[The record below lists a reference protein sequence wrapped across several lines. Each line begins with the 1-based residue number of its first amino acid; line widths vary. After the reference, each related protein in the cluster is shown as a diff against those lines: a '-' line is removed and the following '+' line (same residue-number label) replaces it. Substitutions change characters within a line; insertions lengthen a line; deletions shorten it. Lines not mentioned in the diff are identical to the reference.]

1 MIFDLDAWSATDS
14 FERLVTSFRQAGI
27 NEFIAFWPTEEQRPL
42 FERAVTELIQ
52 RYVPAST

>member
-14 FERLVTSFRQAGI
+14 SSGSSPRSQAGI

-42 FERAVTELIQ
+42 FERAVTELI
-52 RYVPAST
+52 PALRTRST